1 MSGKRKITAEI
12 AVKILKKNNIEV
24 DEKEAEI
31 ILEFMYFLGELS
43 VSLYFKDFNNDESA

>member
-31 ILEFMYFLGELS
+31 ILEFMYFIGKLAVNQYFNE
-43 VSLYFKDFNNDESA
+43 FKDDETS